1 MDFLQLLVLVTNS
14 RVGRPKTVCGIV
26 GIQASQDPQ
35 LKLEPAIFFYVPFRI
50 ALVAWFLVLNA
61 TLLLG
66 VR

>member
-14 RVGRPKTVCGIV
+14 RFGRPKTVCGIV
-26 GIQASQDPQ
+26 GSQDLQ